1 MFRVGCWNPC
11 KSVNSWYFEY
21 HSTLWSILRFIV
33 LVSFTLLL
41 TVNRKPNSFSTWICG
56 FDYHAHFIFFLFQ
69 ILSLSIRTKWT
80 GIQNT
85 YFEHKFKYISISDW
99 WNVTL
104 NLKGKRNRNGHWQ
117 LFCLILM
124 SNRMNNVWKQ
134 DITLL
139 DLSLSLTVRVLIFA
153 FRNR

>member
-41 TVNRKPNSFSTWICG
+41 TVHRIPNSFSTWICG
-56 FDYHAHFIFFLFQ
+56 FDYHSHFIFFYFKYCRWVQ
-69 ILSLSIRTKWT
+69 NTKWI

-85 YFEHKFKYISISDW
+85 YFGHKFEYISISDR

-104 NLKGKRNRNGHWQ
+104 NLKSERNRNGHWQ

-124 SNRMNNVWKQ
+124 SNRMNYVWQ
-134 DITLL
+134 QEIPLV
-139 DLSLSLTVRVLIFA
+139 DLSLSLTVSQLISA